1 MHTFT
6 KLYQSINIHS
16 EQLKKVAVNPNLIA
30 NKNTVNRSYIK
41 NKAET
46 NFQNKISTLIKNN
59 KLSTFAFI
67 FVSVN
72 LLFSQQPSHI
82 KRPEVLARNRLEKKE
97 NPK

>member
-30 NKNTVNRSYIK
+30 TKNTVNHSLK
-41 NKAET
+41 NKAEIR
-46 NFQNKISTLIKNN
+46 FQNKISSIIKNN
-59 KLSTFAFI
+59 KLSTFAII

-72 LLFSQQPSHI
+72 LIFSLQPSHI

>member
-30 NKNTVNRSYIK
+30 NKNTVNHSIK

-46 NFQNKISTLIKNN
+46 NFQKIISNIIKNNKIST
-59 KLSTFAFI
+59 FALI

-72 LLFSQQPSHI
+72 LIFSFQPSHI
-82 KRPEVLARNRLEKKE
+82 KRPEVLARNRLEKKA